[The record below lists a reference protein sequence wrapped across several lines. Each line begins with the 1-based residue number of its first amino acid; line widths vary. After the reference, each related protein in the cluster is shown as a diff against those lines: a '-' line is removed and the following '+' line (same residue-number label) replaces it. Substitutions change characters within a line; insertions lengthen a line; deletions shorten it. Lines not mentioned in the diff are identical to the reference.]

1 MRQRAWF
8 WCGVHNTRRRASIK
22 LSVLCWCCAGKAFVA
37 EQHGHDERSSRP
49 ATAPANVHGL
59 ASHFRPKVTLE
70 GGFVEGEKVT
80 AFITFPDLPEGHA
93 PVSMRFV
100 TQWQRED
107 VGKYWLTHGEAMARA
122 KLRQRGHYEAVGE
135 QAFYIPTID
144 SEPLDVKRFMPIEGE
159 EVSPEGNLR
168 KKSVVNTLQY
178 ECCRHDIGC
187 RLRFVCQPVDLC
199 GHVGRV
205 IQAVTPHI
213 LCPFPRVRSMYIRD
227 AQTGLVIATK
237 IMREAAE
244 LMRPCAEMLNAPVKT
259 HTLHLVVDYIGG
271 DEGESIV
278 KWYRIMPGNRTIR
291 DSGREIV
298 IAEQVRTR
306 AACTHTGSLQG
317 ALLGA
322 CMYAP

>member
-1 MRQRAWF
+1 MRITSQVSRQGALLLVL
-8 WCGVHNTRRRASIK
+8 CAYAAVSAIVLN
-22 LSVLCWCCAGKAFVA
+22 LLCWCCAGKAFVA
-37 EQHGHDERSSRP
+37 EQQSKDQRSSSHP
-49 ATAPANVHGL
+49 AAAPANVHGL
-59 ASHFRPKVTLE
+59 INQFRPKVTLE

-80 AFITFPDLPEGHA
+80 ATITFPDLPEDHA

-135 QAFYIPTID
+135 QAFFIPTID
-144 SEPLDVKRFMPIEGE
+144 SEPLAVKRFLPIEGE
-159 EVSPEGNLR
+159 EVSPEGNLC

-213 LCPFPRVRSMYIRD
+213 LCPFPRVRSAYIRD
-227 AQTGLVIATK
+227 VQTGLVIATK

-244 LMRPCAEMLNAPVKT
+244 SMRPCAEMLNAPVKS
-259 HTLHLVVDYIGG
+259 HTLHLVADYIGG
-271 DEGESIV
+271 DEGECIV
-278 KWYRIMPGNRTIR
+278 KWYRIIPVNPKIR
-291 DSGREIV
+291 DSGSECM
-298 IAEQVRTR
+298 IAEQVRPH
-306 AACTHTGSLQG
+306 AARTHGLSAGRL
-317 ALLGA
+317 A
-322 CMYAP
+322 